1 MNRKELAREIYVT
14 SQLSGF
20 FKLRS
25 GKVSREYFDKYL
37 FESDPRLLKET
48 ARNMSKLI
56 PVNTEILAGLEM
68 GGKRG
73 FCCQHTEARAYH
85 RTAKAAA

>member
-37 FESDPRLLKET
+37 FES
-48 ARNMSKLI
+48 A
-56 PVNTEILAGLEM
+56 
-68 GGKRG
+68 
-73 FCCQHTEARAYH
+73 
-85 RTAKAAA
+85 